1 MNMEYAVAAVLAIM
15 AVAFWKEKG
24 SWLFAGYNTMSEK
37 EKQNY
42 DHKKLCRLMSC
53 LTGFC
58 AVMFLADGI
67 LGLSAGGREG
77 LIGSI
82 IFAAAVITVILANT
96 VCRKRKKK

>member
-15 AVAFWKEKG
+15 AVAFWQEKG
-24 SWLFAGYNTMSEK
+24 SWLFAGYNTMK

-67 LGLSAGGREG
+67 LGCRPVEEKDLSAPLFLR
-77 LIGSI
+77 
-82 IFAAAVITVILANT
+82 
-96 VCRKRKKK
+96 RR